1 MRFMS
6 SPKNVL
12 PIQANSFVMAVILIG
27 NFKGLDAR
35 VHDEN
40 DDPEGKDVRYDGLV
54 LVAQKNFRRHVT
66 FRADSITPF
75 TQAPILKSGEWT
87 GHSKVDNPE
96 IEV

>member
-1 MRFMS
+1 MS
-6 SPKNVL
+6 LMSCPKNVL
-12 PIQANSFVMAVILIG
+12 SIQANGFVMAVILFG
-27 NFKGLDAR
+27 NFKGLHAR
-35 VHDEN
+35 VHDE
-40 DDPEGKDVRYDGLV
+40 DDHSECEDVRHDGLV

>member
-1 MRFMS
+1 
-6 SPKNVL
+6 
-12 PIQANSFVMAVILIG
+12 MAVILIG

-54 LVAQKNFRRHVT
+54 LVAEKNFRRHVT
-66 FRADSITPF
+66 FRANPFTPP
-75 TQAPILKSGEWT
+75 TQAPIRRSSERA
-87 GHSKVDNPE
+87 GHSKVDNPQ